1 MNMKSNIAKASTL
14 LPKYRRHFNRRLIS
28 FLMILG
34 ILAALPS
41 SGLCANVRIHC
52 AEDSAKV
59 NALLK
64 AAAAHGGAFGERC
77 AFVAREMAGTK
88 SGPAADNDTVGT
100 LMVDMHSVD
109 RLGFINTVMAIAQ
122 ASTRKIPRFEEFVN
136 YLERY
141 SRRKGVDEGFTSQFF
156 YGSDWIVDNVYRGNL
171 KEMTEYL
178 TGGGFKTKTL
188 DYVSHHPELYPALK
202 DSLTMERIKMMEMG
216 FRSHR
221 LPHLKKQSISNK
233 ELHELL
239 ENGDIIMML
248 SNEIDRDIHDIGFV
262 EMRDGVPYLIHIS
275 DEKGEVVVDPY
286 PASRLFKL
294 ENQRFYG
301 YRWLRPYD
309 Q

>member
-1 MNMKSNIAKASTL
+1 MIINIGKGSQRLTDTRMRLTPRFTL
-14 LPKYRRHFNRRLIS
+14 FILSVIVVSLLS
-28 FLMILG
+28 FRSYG
-34 ILAALPS
+34 
-41 SGLCANVRIHC
+41 ANVRIHC
-52 AEDSAKV
+52 VDDTIKV
-59 NALLK
+59 NRLLE
-64 AAAAHGGAFGERC
+64 AAARHGGSFGERC

-88 SGPAADNDTVGT
+88 SGVAADNDTVGT
-100 LMVDMHSVD
+100 LRVNLHTMD
-109 RLGFINTVMAIAQ
+109 RLGFINTVMAIAE
-122 ASTRKIPRFEEFVN
+122 ASTRKIPRFEEFAN

-141 SRRKGVDEGFTSQFF
+141 SRRKGVDDGFASQFF

-202 DSLTMERIKMMEMG
+202 DSVTLDRIKMMEMG

-233 ELHELL
+233 QLHELL

-248 SNEIDRDIHDIGFV
+248 SNDIDRDIYDIGFV
-262 EMRDGVPYLIHIS
+262 EMHDGVPYFIHIS
-275 DEKGEVVVDPY
+275 DETGEVVVDPY
-286 PASRLFKL
+286 PLPRLFKL